1 MNENI
6 DLLRTNALQD
16 LDIMY
21 TLPEKMFDDIT
32 SLAAFI
38 CNTPIALISL
48 LDDKN
53 QFFKSHYGLDIDRTP
68 IEQAFCAHAIK
79 ADEDIF
85 IVEDATTDKRFK
97 DNPLVLSIPNIVFY
111 AGVTLSNDEGIKLG
125 TLCVIDTSKRELN
138 KEQLKALKYLSNQ
151 VIYLLKLRKS
161 NSKLKSLK
169 LELEDLNKR
178 RLDFSVMA
186 AHDLKSPLNGIKS
199 LLELL
204 DYKNKSLWD
213 DQDEEYLKFIF
224 ENVQRMNKLIF
235 GLLAYSETDFDFIF
249 KEPVDLD
256 KLAKKVFDDLT
267 KDLNVTNA
275 KLKTNNLPII
285 LSSEIIITTLFQ
297 NLIGNA
303 LKFRNEGVNPEIQV
317 TGKESE
323 LKWIV
328 SIEDNGIGID
338 AAFLNII
345 FDPFKRLHNQSKF
358 PGSGLGLSTCKK
370 IIENLKGKLKVSS
383 IKGKG
388 SIFVIEL
395 PKN

>member
-1 MNENI
+1 MKDQEDI
-6 DLLRTNALQD
+6 LRTIALKE

-21 TLPEKMFDDIT
+21 TLPEKMFDDIA

-53 QFFKSHYGLDIDRTP
+53 QFFKSHYGLDIDQTP
-68 IEQAFCAHAIK
+68 VEQAFCAHAIK
-79 ADEDIF
+79 TDEDIF

-97 DNPLVLSIPNIVFY
+97 DNPLVLSNPNIVFY

-125 TLCVIDTSKRELN
+125 TLCVIDKSKRELN
-138 KEQLKALKYLSNQ
+138 KEQLKALKHLSNQ
-151 VIYLLKLRKS
+151 VIYLLKLRES
-161 NSKLKSLK
+161 NSKLKSYKLK
-169 LELEDLNKR
+169 LENLNIR
-178 RLDFSVMA
+178 SSEFSAMA

-199 LLELL
+199 FLELL
-204 DYKNKSLWD
+204 DDKHKNLWD
-213 DQDEEYLKFIF
+213 DEDQQYLTFIF

-235 GLLAYSETDFDFIF
+235 GLLAYSKGDFDTIH

-256 KLAKKVFDDLT
+256 KLAKKVFDDST
-267 KDLNVTNA
+267 KDLSVTNA

-297 NLIGNA
+297 NLIENA
-303 LKFRNEGVNPEIQV
+303 LKFQNEGVNPQIQV
-317 TGKESE
+317 TCKESE
-323 LKWIV
+323 LKWII

-338 AAFLNII
+338 AKFLNII
-345 FDPFKRLHNQSKF
+345 FDPFKRLYNQSKI

-370 IIENLKGKLKVSS
+370 IIKNLKGELNVSS